1 MPSPTMTTR
10 DFSQVI
16 GQSAV
21 TVLPA
26 GGPVGIAMTYMRI
39 WNVSATATVW
49 CSRSGPAVING
60 AGSFPLAP
68 GNSEVW
74 TFPQSIPVNALS
86 MIASAAATPVTIEVG

>member
-10 DFSQVI
+10 DFSQLI

-49 CSRSGPAVING
+49 CSRAGAAVVG
-60 AGSFPLAP
+60 AAGSFPLAP
-68 GNSEVW
+68 GQNETWVY
-74 TFPQSIPVNALS
+74 PQSIPVNPLS
-86 MIASAAATPVTIEVG
+86 MIATAASTPVTIEVG